1 MKKKPKGTKSSRN
14 PNKPMKASK
23 ELMPGRRI
31 TAKDVGYLSPHCYV
45 TTMHDVDPPIP
56 IPKNRR
62 RKR

>member
-1 MKKKPKGTKSSRN
+1 
-14 PNKPMKASK
+14 MKASK